1 LCLFLYG
8 QQLETIINQSRAD
21 NTVAPYVLH
30 ERPSRIVKTK
40 SKSHWCQT
48 LPDRL
53 SKRFAA
59 ARKKIKKFSDMKS
72 SEKPT
77 FHEIRALGEWL
88 YLEQGRSKEY
98 VNLLMG
104 HTTMAMTDHYT
115 DRHIEYTECKAELT
129 YQSL

>member
-1 LCLFLYG
+1 
-8 QQLETIINQSRAD
+8 
-21 NTVAPYVLH
+21 VLH
-30 ERPSRIVKTK
+30 ERPTRIVKTK
-40 SKSHWCQT
+40 SKSHWCQI

-59 ARKKIKKFSDMKS
+59 AREKLKKFSDMKP

-77 FHEIRALGEWL
+77 FHEIRALGGWL
-88 YLEQGRSKEY
+88 YLEQGHSKEY

-115 DRHIEYTECKAELT
+115 DRHIEYTECKAELS
-129 YQSL
+129 YQNI